1 MPLETYVYDGIEG
14 KKLERL
20 FDNMDFYNEVDVGIT
35 YGKFDFI

>member
-1 MPLETYVYDGIEG
+1 MPLETYVYDGIDG